1 MSFIVELER
10 KRKIDD
16 DVKVNKKAE
25 RQFLGRRAT
34 YYKSHTDKK
43 SISSLYSSC
52 LNRKESIAK
61 TIDNLRINDNI
72 NEIDTELFNLSK
84 DKKIVSVTPT
94 SLDTYILKGVSIP
107 AKQAVTTIFSQT
119 ASIVATMSSFVTS
132 SLSSLLG
139 FSINVILALKDLKK
153 NGGSPSYASYIYSF
167 YTLQFFALIFGAFIT
182 FITIGAKYITPIALI
197 IVAIFFLI
205 NLIFG
210 FIFKLYDHHIAYK
223 IDEKVEDNLYLN
235 TRLKIMEK

>member
-10 KRKIDD
+10 KRKIGD

-72 NEIDTELFNLSK
+72 NEN
-84 DKKIVSVTPT
+84 
-94 SLDTYILKGVSIP
+94 
-107 AKQAVTTIFSQT
+107 
-119 ASIVATMSSFVTS
+119 
-132 SLSSLLG
+132 
-139 FSINVILALKDLKK
+139 
-153 NGGSPSYASYIYSF
+153 
-167 YTLQFFALIFGAFIT
+167 
-182 FITIGAKYITPIALI
+182 
-197 IVAIFFLI
+197 
-205 NLIFG
+205 
-210 FIFKLYDHHIAYK
+210 
-223 IDEKVEDNLYLN
+223 
-235 TRLKIMEK
+235 